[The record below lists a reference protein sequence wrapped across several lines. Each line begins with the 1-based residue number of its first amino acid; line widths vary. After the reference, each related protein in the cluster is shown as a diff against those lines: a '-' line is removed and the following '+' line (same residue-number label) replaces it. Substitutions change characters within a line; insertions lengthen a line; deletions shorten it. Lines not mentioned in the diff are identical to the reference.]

1 MNSKFLVFLF
11 LFISFNL
18 SAQKDTISN
27 SEKEFEILENLSES
41 QEIDKDEK
49 IYIHVEQ
56 MPEFPGGITELRRY
70 IAYNVEYPLYARE
83 KGIQGTVYLRFE
95 VEKDG
100 SIGEVEIQK
109 GVHKL
114 LDKASIKVIRKL
126 PQFKPGV
133 NNGKPV
139 SVWFSIPITF
149 KTSMINLN

>member
-1 MNSKFLVFLF
+1 MRYFIIMLLLFSSKVIL
-11 LFISFNL
+11 
-18 SAQKDTISN
+18 AQNDSILD
-27 SEKEFEILENLSES
+27 SEKEFEIIENLSES
-41 QEIDKDEK
+41 QELDKDEK

-56 MPEFPGGITELRRY
+56 MPEFPGGVVELRRH
-70 IAYNVEYPLYARE
+70 IAYNVKYPLDAKER
-83 KGIQGTVYLRFE
+83 GIQGTVYLRFE
-95 VEKDG
+95 VKKNGE
-100 SIGEVEIQK
+100 IGEVEIQK

-114 LDKASIKVIRKL
+114 LDNASIKVIRKL